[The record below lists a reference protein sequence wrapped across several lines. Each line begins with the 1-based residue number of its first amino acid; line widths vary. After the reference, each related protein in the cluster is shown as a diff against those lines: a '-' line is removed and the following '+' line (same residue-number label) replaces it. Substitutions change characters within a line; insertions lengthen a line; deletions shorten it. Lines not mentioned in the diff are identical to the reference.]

1 MLGSG
6 TIQHS
11 HSPFSSPVVL
21 VKKKDRSWRLCIDY
35 RALNQLTIKDK
46 FPIPLIDELLEE
58 LVGASVFSKI
68 DLRSGYHQIRMAPE
82 GIYKTAFKTHNGHY
96 EFLVMPFGLTNAPAT
111 FQSLM
116 NDLFRDQLRKF
127 ILVFFMTFLFTVTP
141 WQSTSAISGLSSQ
154 FYRLTCCM
162 PRPANVFFAAPKL
175 SISAMSFRQQGCRL
189 IPIRS
194 RLS

>member
-1 MLGSG
+1 MVKEMLGLG

-21 VKKKDRSWRLCIDY
+21 VKKKDKSWRLCIDY

-82 GIYKTAFKTHNGHY
+82 DIYKTAFKTHNGHY
-96 EFLVMPFGLTNAPAT
+96 EFLVMPFGLTNAPTT

-116 NDLFRDQLRKF
+116 NDLFRDQLRQF

-141 WQSTSAISGLSSQ
+141 
-154 FYRLTCCM
+154 
-162 PRPANVFFAAPKL
+162 
-175 SISAMSFRQQGCRL
+175 
-189 IPIRS
+189 
-194 RLS
+194 

>member
-46 FPIPLIDELLEE
+46 FPIPLINELLEE

-68 DLRSGYHQIRMAPE
+68 DLCSGYHQIRMAPE
-82 GIYKTAFKTHNGHY
+82 DIYKTAFKTHSGHY

-116 NDLFRDQLRKF
+116 NDLFKDQLRKF
-127 ILVFFMTFLFTVTP
+127 ILFSLMTFLFIVTP
-141 WQSTSAISGLSSQ
+141 WQST
-154 FYRLTCCM
+154 
-162 PRPANVFFAAPKL
+162 
-175 SISAMSFRQQGCRL
+175 
-189 IPIRS
+189 
-194 RLS
+194 